1 MSDQDLSESEIFSEA
16 TAPSRDDQ
24 GRFAS
29 QERQPE
35 DQPRQDSRPTEVETP
50 TANLGQMPEA
60 GDAGQDEGQGG
71 QPQEQPQQPRQVPLS
86 EVQAE
91 RKKRQAIEAD
101 LAARDRE
108 MAEMRGQM
116 AAFQQ
121 MMQRQSQPQAQPT
134 PQTPEAPPPD
144 PYEDPAGF
152 AAYQAQ
158 QVFKSQFQPF
168 ADQSR
173 QQQEQFQSVVN
184 NLNRG
189 MAEVQHTADAVRAAE
204 EAFNTAAARGQI
216 DPLEHRRINS
226 SPNPYAAAVEW
237 HKRQVAHERIGG
249 DPDKWFSS
257 EFERRA
263 KEDPAFQQQMFALL
277 NGQAQQGQQPPAA
290 GLPAA
295 GRAPVF
301 TGLPSVNGAAGAS
314 ARGATSISDDDIFAA
329 APAKMGRHG

>member
-1 MSDQDLSESEIFSEA
+1 MTDETLSESEIFSEA
-16 TAPSRDDQ
+16 TERSRDDQ

-29 QERQPE
+29 QERQTE
-35 DQPRQDSRPTEVETP
+35 PRPQDTRPAEAETP
-50 TANLGQMPEA
+50 TPNLGQLPET
-60 GDAGQDEGQGG
+60 GDQGEGDGQ
-71 QPQEQPQQPRQVPLS
+71 QPQPNEQPQQQPRQVPLS

-91 RKKRQAIEAD
+91 RKKRQEREAD

-108 MAEMRGQM
+108 LAEMRGQM

-121 MMQRQSQPQAQPT
+121 IMQRQAQPAPQPQKQ
-134 PQTPEAPPPD
+134 EAPPPD
-144 PYEDPAGF
+144 PYDDPAAF
-152 AAYQAQ
+152 AAYQAR
-158 QVFKSQFQPF
+158 QVFQSQFQPF

-189 MAEVQHTADAVRAAE
+189 MAEVQHTPKAVEAAE
-204 EAFNTAAARGQI
+204 EAFNTAAARGLI

-226 SPNPYAAAVEW
+226 APNPYAAAVDW
-237 HKRQVAHERIGG
+237 HKRQQTHERIGG

-263 KEDPAFQQQMFALL
+263 KEDPSFQQQMFALL
-277 NGQAQQGQQPPAA
+277 NGQAQQGQQPAAAGQPAA
-290 GLPAA
+290 A
-295 GRAPVF
+295 RAPVF

-314 ARGATSISDDDIFAA
+314 ARGGPPMSEADIFASV
-329 APAKMGRHG
+329 PPKMGGRA